1 MTDELNRGA
10 AKLRKSGRSA
20 AEIAALLADRGVEV
34 TRMTASNYRR
44 GRTVPP
50 ENVRAIF
57 AAAPF
62 YIPITAW
69 DRPAPAAPALAVPK
83 KAAPPRVIPKKTAS
97 VPPAAARTLGGPA
110 ATRDTRSAATLAA
123 ELLTR
128 IEAWREAAER
138 DGTPAA
144 AHRFAQLE
152 GRAIERLAK
161 LRGEAVGTEG
171 ELVRSPQWVRLRA
184 EILSVVGEHPPTARK
199 LLAVLEAHGHAP
211 HPGGV

>member
-10 AKLRKSGRSA
+10 AKLRKSGQSA
-20 AEIAALLADRGVEV
+20 AEIATFLEDRGVEV

-62 YIPITAW
+62 YIPIAAW
-69 DRPAPAAPALAVPK
+69 DRPAPAAPALVVPQ
-83 KAAPPRVIPKKTAS
+83 KTAS
-97 VPPAAARTLGGPA
+97 VPPASARKPGGPA

-171 ELVRSPQWVRLRA
+171 ELVRSPQWARLRA
-184 EILSVVGEHPPTARK
+184 EILAVVGEHPPTARK